1 VTDPIERLRAA
12 LADRYPIDRE
22 LGRGRMARVYLA
34 RDLRHGRPVALK
46 VLHPALAVGVGTER
60 FLREVRIAA
69 ALQHPHI
76 LPVHDSGEAVGQLY
90 YVMPY
95 VEGETLRARLDRD
108 GPLPVDESVRLAREV
123 LDALGY
129 AHRHNVVHRDIKPE
143 NILLSDGHA
152 LVADFGIA
160 KALVTAGDQR
170 LTETGW
176 SMGTPPYMSPE
187 QIGAGTVDGRSDL
200 YGLGCVLQEMLTGA
214 TPFTGATPQELFA
227 KHVRDRP
234 PPLRTLRPE
243 APLAVEQAIEAALA
257 KAPEQRFRTAA
268 EFATA
273 LGTPSDTRHGARPRP
288 ARAAFPRAGAM
299 LVVGA
304 LVAVVAI
311 GVVVMRQGSSP
322 GLSLGKR
329 ADVTLEPGLEMNP
342 AISPDGKMV
351 AYSRLTTTGSA
362 VMVQQLAGG
371 APVTV
376 AQLPI
381 LQAGMPAW
389 SPDGDRLLYLSQRG
403 LEVVPALGG
412 VSKLIV
418 PLTPPG
424 FVSRVLGWGSWAP
437 DGQRIVYG
445 VGDTLFTRALADSA
459 PQLLV
464 AGGQPNSPIWS
475 PDGKWIAYVSG
486 NLEYVPFANV
496 VPSSIWVIRASGGT
510 PVRITPDQPLNASPV
525 WLPGSRHLL
534 FISNQDGGRDI
545 YRVQLNG
552 SGAPDGPP
560 VRLTAGLDPHTIAL
574 SSDGHRLVYSLH
586 VETSNVFALTI
597 QPGRSVPLKEARP
610 VTSGTQIIEGFS
622 VSSDGQWLAFDSNR
636 EGNQDIWR
644 MPLDGSGQ
652 PEQLTTSPEDE
663 FQPAYSADGMFL
675 AFHQARNGYLRQLFI
690 MPASGGD
697 PVPVR
702 TTTTNNISPLW
713 APTGQALA
721 YNSMDAGV
729 ACIVSR
735 RPNSRSWQE
744 TSTKLFPAGTQ
755 GIQWSPDG
763 RWIAYA
769 INDSIAVAPSDGG
782 SPPRDIA
789 LPPGFSNFAYT
800 RWAPDSRTIYFSGLM
815 PDARFL
821 VYAVS
826 PTGGPLREVAHS
838 DGPSF
843 QTYRFSMDIRG
854 NTLYLSLADRQ
865 SDIWMAEVEA
875 RP

>member
-1 VTDPIERLRAA
+1 MTDPTERLRAA

-34 RDLRHGRPVALK
+34 RDLRHGRQVALK

-129 AHRHNVVHRDIKPE
+129 AHRHNVIHRDIKPE

-160 KALVTAGDQR
+160 KALVTAGDKH

-187 QIGAGTVDGRSDL
+187 QIGAGPVDGRSDL

-257 KAPEQRFRTAA
+257 KAPAQRFATAA

-273 LGTPSDTRHGARPRP
+273 LGTSSGAPHGAKPHPERTVLPP
-288 ARAAFPRAGAM
+288 AGPM

-304 LVAVVAI
+304 LIALVAI
-311 GVVVMRQGSSP
+311 GVVVMRRGSSP
-322 GLSLGKR
+322 SLSLSKR
-329 ADVTLEPGLEMNP
+329 TAVTLEPGLEMTP

-351 AYSRLTTTGSA
+351 AYSRLTPTGSA
-362 VMVQQLAGG
+362 VLVQQLAGG

-376 AQLPI
+376 AHLPP
-381 LQAGMPAW
+381 LQEGMPAW
-389 SPDGDRLLYLSQRG
+389 SPDGDRLLYLSPRG

-412 VSKLIV
+412 VTRLMV
-418 PLTPPG
+418 PLRATR

-437 DGQRIVYG
+437 DGQRIAYG
-445 VGDTLFTRALADSA
+445 IGDTLFTRAFADSA
-459 PQLLV
+459 PRPLV
-464 AGGQPNSPIWS
+464 TGGQPNSPAWS
-475 PDGKWIAYVSG
+475 PSGEWIAYVAG
-486 NLEYVPFANV
+486 NIEYVPYANLA
-496 VPSSIWVIRASGGT
+496 PSSIWVIRSSGGP
-510 PVRITPDQPLNASPV
+510 PVRITGDQSLHASPV
-525 WLPGSRHLL
+525 WLPGGRDLL
-534 FISNQDGGRDI
+534 FVSNEEGGRDI
-545 YRVQLNG
+545 YRVRLAR
-552 SGAPDGPP
+552 SGAPEGPP
-560 VRLTAGLDPHTIAL
+560 VRLTTGLNPHTIAL
-574 SSDGHRLVYSLH
+574 SSNGHRLLYSLH

-597 QPGRSVPLKEARP
+597 QPGRSVSLEEARP

-622 VSSDGQWLAFDSNR
+622 VSPDGRWLAFDSNR
-636 EGNQDIWR
+636 LGNQDIWR
-644 MPLDGSGQ
+644 MPLDGSAP
-652 PEQLTTSPEDE
+652 PEQLTSTPVDE

-675 AFHQARNGYLRQLFI
+675 AFHQTRSGSVRGLFV
-690 MPASGGD
+690 MPASGGT
-697 PVPVR
+697 PEPVR
-702 TTTTNNISPLW
+702 TTTSNNISPLW
-713 APTGQALA
+713 SPDGQALA
-721 YNSMDAGV
+721 YNDNDSVVTA
-729 ACIVSR
+729 IVRR
-735 RPNSRSWQE
+735 RPNARSWQE
-744 TSTKLFPAGTQ
+744 TSTRLFSAGSQ
-755 GIQWSPDG
+755 GAVWSPDG
-763 RWIAYA
+763 RWITYA
-769 INDSIAVAPSDGG
+769 SNDSIAVAAADGG
-782 SPPRDIA
+782 TPPRVRA
-789 LPPGFSNFAYT
+789 LPAGFSNFAYI
-800 RWAPDSRTIYFSGLM
+800 RWGTDSRTIYFSGLM

-843 QTYRFSMDIRG
+843 QTYRFSMDVQG
-854 NTLYLSLADRQ
+854 NILYLSLADRQ
-865 SDIWMAEVEA
+865 SDIWMAEVES